1 MVKYGLYNEFNPAEI
16 VMSWEV
22 DEKKE
27 KLGEIPKKQF
37 GDLVKYMRGRRIRLD
52 QEQ

>member
-1 MVKYGLYNEFNPAEI
+1 LVKYIVYNEFNAAEI
-16 VMSWEV
+16 VMSMEV

-37 GDLVKYMRGRRIRLD
+37 GDLVKYMRAREIRLD
-52 QEQ
+52 QER